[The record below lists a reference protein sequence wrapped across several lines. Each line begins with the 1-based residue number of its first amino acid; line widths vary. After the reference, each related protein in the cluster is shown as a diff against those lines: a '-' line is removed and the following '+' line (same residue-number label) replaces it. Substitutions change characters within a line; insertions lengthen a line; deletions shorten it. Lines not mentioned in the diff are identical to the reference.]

1 MLVGRPNVGK
11 STLFNRICGSR
22 RAIVTSVPGTTRD
35 LLNQDVEWLGT
46 NFELVDTGGLFGA
59 SADPLRN
66 EVTSLGLQALSSA
79 NVIVQV
85 VDGTDGLVPADEEVA
100 SHARRVGS
108 PVVLVVNKIDKS
120 KARDRVGEFH
130 QLGVAPVVSIA
141 AEHGMGV
148 GDLLDEIVAKL
159 PGRKASGSRVAAEV
173 DRQGAGEIRV
183 AIIGRPNVGK
193 SSLVNLLT
201 QEERVL
207 VSAEAGTTRDFV
219 DVRLAWH
226 GRQFRLVDTAG
237 IRRPGRVHRSGPVE
251 SVSVVMAR
259 RAVSEADVAVL
270 VVDAAN
276 PISRQDAVIA
286 GEAERAG
293 CGIVLAAN
301 KWDLVKGQGAD
312 FYRVFDA
319 DLRDAIK
326 FADFAPVMHIS
337 ALTGERTPKLIEK
350 IYDVA
355 QAREM
360 HVGTGELN
368 RFVDRATKRHPPANL
383 GRREVKI
390 KYVAQVA
397 TRPPTFVF
405 FTNIVTRFHF
415 SYERFLRNQ
424 IRSEFGFEGTPIR
437 LRVRTGR
444 DKSHE
449 SKRG

>member
-207 VSAEAGTTRDFV
+207 VSAEAGTTRDSV

-251 SVSVVMAR
+251 SRSDLLLR
-259 RAVSEADVAVL
+259 CRG
-270 VVDAAN
+270 
-276 PISRQDAVIA
+276 SRLSPAPYPDIA
-286 GEAERAG
+286 G
-293 CGIVLAAN
+293 
-301 KWDLVKGQGAD
+301 
-312 FYRVFDA
+312 
-319 DLRDAIK
+319 
-326 FADFAPVMHIS
+326 
-337 ALTGERTPKLIEK
+337 
-350 IYDVA
+350 
-355 QAREM
+355 
-360 HVGTGELN
+360 
-368 RFVDRATKRHPPANL
+368 
-383 GRREVKI
+383 
-390 KYVAQVA
+390 
-397 TRPPTFVF
+397 
-405 FTNIVTRFHF
+405 
-415 SYERFLRNQ
+415 
-424 IRSEFGFEGTPIR
+424 
-437 LRVRTGR
+437 
-444 DKSHE
+444 
-449 SKRG
+449 